1 MHVNR
6 AQRNG
11 FTLVE
16 VLVATSIGAFVAL
29 VAIASL
35 RSTSQANALVQDG
48 SDRAIELR
56 FAARRLAMDL
66 ANIVRDTD
74 PNCFKLEVG
83 VEDSG
88 FGSQSYLIFWTIS
101 HEKVR
106 AGQPEGD
113 VHEVGYFLTS
123 RDGRTVLCRRQWP
136 HPNRDVEQ
144 PGGVVTVLTDQVA
157 LMKVLCYDGQQWHE
171 QWLDTAQE
179 LPHLIEVTLVGK
191 TEGNG
196 IALSESILV
205 TVMTTSQVQAQSLAQ
220 GAAEQMQAG
229 QAIGESTTSGQIT
242 TQSSGSQMSTG
253 GGR

>member
-1 MHVNR
+1 MQINR
-6 AQRNG
+6 IERSG

-16 VLVATSIGAFVAL
+16 VLVATAIGAFVAL

-35 RSTSQANALVQDG
+35 RSSTTANALVQDG

-88 FGSQSYLIFWTIS
+88 FGSQSYLTFWTIS
-101 HEKVR
+101 HQKVR

-113 VHEVGYFLTS
+113 IHEVSYFLTS
-123 RDGRTVLCRRQWP
+123 MEGRTVLCRRQWP

-144 PGGVVTVLTDQVA
+144 PGGVMAVLTDQVA

-179 LPHLIEVTLVGK
+179 LPELIEVTLVGK
-191 TEGNG
+191 AEGDRT
-196 IALSESILV
+196 ALSESILV
-205 TVMTTSQVQAQSLAQ
+205 TVMTTSQVQARSMAQ

-229 QAIGESTTSGQIT
+229 QTTGESGNTGQIT
-242 TQSSGSQMSTG
+242 TQSSGSQTSAG